1 MKTPEAA
8 AAADPVLAV
17 QRLYPQVF
25 LACHARHVRRR
36 STPFGLTEQESS
48 VLAHLDARFGMRPRD
63 LAAHLGVAPSTLSAT
78 LARLAR
84 LGCVARSRGALDGRA
99 AELRLTPRGVEA
111 MQSTSVLDRTRL
123 ADALGRLSARERAQA
138 VAGLALLARA
148 CNRFMIE
155 RGAARRAAGRSR

>member
-1 MKTPEAA
+1 MTTREAT

-25 LACHARHVRRR
+25 LACHARHVRRK

-48 VLAHLDARFGMRPRD
+48 VLAHLDVRVGMRPRD

-84 LGCVARSRGALDGRA
+84 LGCVARDRSALDGRA
-99 AELRLTPRGVEA
+99 AELRLTPLGVEA
-111 MQSTSVLDRTRL
+111 MQSTSVLDRARL
-123 ADALGRLSARERAQA
+123 AAALGRLTARERTLA

-148 CNRFMIE
+148 CNRLMVE
-155 RGAARRAAGRSR
+155 GRAR

>member
-1 MKTPEAA
+1 MKNRKAT

-25 LACHARHVRRR
+25 LACHARHVRRK
-36 STPFGLTEQESS
+36 STPFGLTDQESS
-48 VLAHLDARFGMRPRD
+48 VLAHLDVRTGMRPRD

-78 LARLAR
+78 LARLTR
-84 LGCVARSRGALDGRA
+84 LECVARDRSALDGRA

-111 MQSTSVLDRTRL
+111 MQSTSVLDRARL
-123 ADALGRLSARERAQA
+123 TDALGRLTARERTRA

-148 CNRFMIE
+148 CNRLMVE
-155 RGAARRAAGRSR
+155 GRTR

>member
-1 MKTPEAA
+1 M
-8 AAADPVLAV
+8 LAV

-48 VLAHLDARFGMRPRD
+48 VLAHLDVRAGMRPRD

-78 LARLAR
+78 LARLSR
-84 LGCVARSRGALDGRA
+84 LGCVARDRSALDGRA

-111 MQSTSVLDRTRL
+111 MQSTSVLDRARFVDVLARL
-123 ADALGRLSARERAQA
+123 TAREQTHA

-148 CNRFMIE
+148 CNQLMVE
-155 RGAARRAAGRSR
+155 RRTR

>member
-1 MKTPEAA
+1 MTTREAP
-8 AAADPVLAV
+8 AAADAVLAV

-48 VLAHLDARFGMRPRD
+48 VLAHLDVRAGMRPRD

-78 LARLAR
+78 LARLSR
-84 LGCVARSRGALDGRA
+84 LGCVARDRSALDGRA

-111 MQSTSVLDRTRL
+111 MQSTSVLDRARL
-123 ADALGRLSARERAQA
+123 VDALARLTARERTRA

-148 CNRFMIE
+148 CNQLMVEGKTR
-155 RGAARRAAGRSR
+155 